1 MRAKEVRMG
10 RTAKVCIRGRT
21 WAGLALT
28 MAFAAPAAADCPPS
42 VDGRVQQA
50 AQLRAWTQD
59 AALPAAQFQRV
70 ALSLADCLSS
80 PDPTLRDEL
89 GFELLSAWMRA
100 GRLTPET
107 LRRLRDR
114 WLAVLQA
121 PPDAP
126 GFHAP
131 FAALALSELARVD
144 RMQPFLL
151 PPEREALLGAGASWL
166 RQWRD
171 YRAHDDREG
180 WRHGVAHGAD
190 LLMQLTLH
198 PAMDAD
204 GAALALAS
212 LGSQV
217 LAQGQIAYQYGEGER
232 LARAARFALAR
243 SAWSA
248 EQVQAWLQTVL
259 EPARGGGWDA
269 RRLRQVHNARQ
280 FLWPLYVALQEQRDA
295 GLRER
300 VLPAVRQALASLD

>member
-1 MRAKEVRMG
+1 MG
-10 RTAKVCIRGRT
+10 LVGRGKT
-21 WAGLALT
+21 WACAALMLAL
-28 MAFAAPAAADCPPS
+28 AGRAAAECPPRW
-42 VDGRVQQA
+42 DGQPQQV

-59 AALPAAQFQRV
+59 AAIPPAQFQQV
-70 ALSLADCLSS
+70 AVALADCLAS
-80 PDPTLRDEL
+80 PDPALRDEL

-100 GRLTPET
+100 GRLAPEA
-107 LRRLRDR
+107 LRLLRDR

-121 PPDAP
+121 PPDAQ

-131 FAALALSELARVD
+131 FAVLALSEVARVD
-144 RMQPFLL
+144 RIQPFLR
-151 PPEREALLGAGASWL
+151 PSEREALLAAGAGWL
-166 RQWRD
+166 QQWRD

-190 LLMQLTLH
+190 LLMQMALN
-198 PAMDAD
+198 PALDPE

-217 LAQGQIAYQYGEGER
+217 LAHGQLAYRHGEGER
-232 LARAARFALAR
+232 LARAARFALLR
-243 SAWSA
+243 SAWTA

-259 EPARGGGWDA
+259 QPTRGTVWDE

-280 FLWPLYVALQEQRDA
+280 FLWPLYVALQEQGDA

-300 VLPAVRQALASLD
+300 VLPAVRQALAGLD